1 MYLRRSN
8 RGSGEFLR
16 NIPLFAPCSDRELR
30 RIARIGTE
38 VEVETGRVLTWVGRP
53 GSQFCVIVS
62 GTASVWREGVRLD
75 VLQAGSFF
83 GEVALLDHDMCS
95 ATVVADTRMRLI
107 ALSRR
112 EFLSPHFLTP
122 SVQAQMLKE
131 LSRRLRRANMAWA
144 RGQRGQAVA
153 PTFEAPAIAHES

>member
-1 MYLRRSN
+1 MYLRRPS
-8 RGSGEFLR
+8 RGAEVALR

-38 VEVETGRVLTWVGRP
+38 VEVEAGRVLTWVGRP
-53 GSQFCVIVS
+53 GTQFCVIVS

-95 ATVVADTRMRLI
+95 ATVVADTRMRLV

-122 SVQAQMLKE
+122 SVLEQMLKE
-131 LSRRLRRANMAWA
+131 LSRRLRRANIGWA
-144 RGQRGQAVA
+144 RGQRGQEMVA
-153 PTFEAPAIAHES
+153 TFEAPAIAHD